1 MTAREAAA
9 LLAEIA
15 MLLEVVG
22 GNPFRAKAFQSAS
35 RWLETSGADLPALA
49 AAGELR
55 TLRGVGEGIA
65 GVLAELVATG
75 TSRML
80 EELRAET
87 PVGLFDVM
95 RIKGV
100 GARRGRTLYRDLGID
115 SLEKLEEAASLGRL
129 ATLPGFGAKTEQKIL
144 EGVAFVR
151 QMRGRR
157 RFFQAVEPAAAL
169 LEMVESLSGVTAVSA
184 AGQVRRRLEV
194 VDSIDIVAAARKP
207 ETVLAAFRL
216 LQGVARADSDA
227 VADRRAEVVLADG
240 LRATLVCVKPPEY
253 ATALLF
259 ATGSEGHLA
268 QLAARA
274 DGMKLRLAP
283 EGVFQGKKR
292 LALADEAA
300 VYRALGLDFVPPELR
315 EGWGEV
321 EAAAEGRLPTLVDV
335 DDLRGTFHC
344 HTTYSD
350 GRASVAEMAAA
361 ARERGWR
368 YLGIADHSQSA
379 GYAGGLPPTAVK
391 RQHREIDAWN
401 VEHGG
406 KGKKRFRLFKGVESD
421 ILADG
426 RLDYADNVLRSFD
439 YVVGS
444 VHSNFG
450 LDEAAQTR
458 RLIRAVSDP
467 RITMLG
473 HATGRLLL
481 RREGYAVDVR
491 AVIDAAAEHGV
502 CVEINADPNRLDV
515 DWTHARYA
523 AEKGV
528 LVPINPDAHSTAA
541 LGNVAWGVNVARKAW
556 LTAPQVL
563 NTWDLDELEE
573 FLAERK
579 QKSAP

>member
-9 LLAEIA
+9 ALAEIA

-35 RWLETSGADLPALA
+35 RTLETSGADLTALA

-55 TLRGVGEGIA
+55 TIPGVGEGIA
-65 GVLAELVATG
+65 GVLAELLRTG

-80 EELRAET
+80 EELRAQT
-87 PVGLFDVM
+87 PVGLYDVM

-115 SLEKLEEAASLGRL
+115 SLEKLEEAAAAGRL
-129 ATLPGFGAKTEQKIL
+129 AALPGFGAKTEQKIL

-151 QMRGRR
+151 SMRGRR
-157 RFFQAVEPAAAL
+157 RYFQAVDAAAAL
-169 LEMVESLSGVTAVSA
+169 LELVERLPGVVRASS

-194 VDSIDIVAAARKP
+194 VDSIDLVAAAKKP
-207 ETVLAAFRL
+207 AAVLAAFRA
-216 LQGVARADSDA
+216 LQGIESIDHDDADG
-227 VADRRAEVVLADG
+227 RAEVELLDG
-240 LRATLVCVKPPEY
+240 LRATLTCVAPAAY
-253 ATALLF
+253 ATALIH
-259 ATGSEGHLA
+259 ATGSEAHWA
-268 QLAARA
+268 QLSAWARKR
-274 DGMKLRLAP
+274 KLRLEP
-283 EGVFQGKKR
+283 GGVYEGKKR
-292 LALADEAA
+292 LPLPDEDA
-300 VYRALGLDFVPPELR
+300 VYEALGLAWIPPELR

-321 EAAAEGRLPTLVDV
+321 EAAAKGKLPKLVEV
-335 DDLRGTFHC
+335 EDLRGTFHC
-344 HTTYSD
+344 HTSYSD
-350 GRASVAEMAAA
+350 GRATVGEMGEA

-379 GYAGGLPPTAVK
+379 GYAGGLPPAAVRK
-391 RQHREIDAWN
+391 QHREIDAWN
-401 VEHGG
+401 AEHGG

-426 RLDYADNVLRSFD
+426 SLDYPDHVLRSFD

-444 VHSNFG
+444 VHSSFA
-450 LDEAAQTR
+450 LPEKEQTA
-458 RLIRAVSDP
+458 RLIRAVSNP
-467 RITMLG
+467 HITILG

-481 RREGYAVDVR
+481 RRNGYAVDVR
-491 AVIDAAAEHGV
+491 AVIDAAAEHGT
-502 CVEINADPNRLDV
+502 CVEINADPHRLDV
-515 DWTHARYA
+515 DWKNARYA

-528 LVPINPDAHSTAA
+528 LVPINPDAHSTGA
-541 LGNVAWGVNVARKAW
+541 LGSVVYGVNIARKAW

-563 NTWDLDELEE
+563 NTWDLDELED

-579 QKSAP
+579 QNRTA

>member
-9 LLAEIA
+9 ALAEIA

-35 RWLETSGADLPALA
+35 RFLETSGVDLAALA
-49 AAGELR
+49 AEGKLR

-65 GVLAELVATG
+65 GVLEELVTTG

-87 PVGLFDVM
+87 PIGLFDVM

-100 GARRGRTLYRDLGID
+100 GAKRGRTLFKDLGID
-115 SLEKLEEAASLGRL
+115 SLEKLEEAAAAGRL
-129 ATLPGFGAKTEQKIL
+129 AKLPGFGAKTEQKIL
-144 EGVAFVR
+144 EGVAFAR

-157 RFFQAVEPAAAL
+157 RWFQVIEPAAAL
-169 LEMVESLSGVTAVSA
+169 LDVVEQLPGVVQAST

-216 LQGVARADSDA
+216 LQGVDRPEQTD
-227 VADRRAEVVLADG
+227 ADRCAEVVLADG
-240 LRATLVCVKPPEY
+240 LRTRLFCVKPAEY
-253 ATALLF
+253 ATELLF
-259 ATGSEGHLA
+259 ATGSDEHLA
-268 QLAARA
+268 QLAAHA
-274 DGMKLRLAP
+274 DARKLRIARD
-283 EGVFQGKKR
+283 GVFQGKKR
-292 LALADEAA
+292 LALPDEDA
-300 VYRALGLDFVPPELR
+300 VYKALGLASIPPELR
-315 EGWGEV
+315 EGWGEI
-321 EAAAEGRLPTLVDV
+321 EAAEKGTLPELVDT

-350 GRASVAEMAAA
+350 GRATVAEMAEG

-368 YLGIADHSQSA
+368 YLGIGDHSQSA
-379 GYAGGLPPTAVK
+379 GYAGGLPVAAVK
-391 RQHREIDAWN
+391 KQHREIDAWN
-401 VEHGG
+401 AEHGG
-406 KGKKRFRLFKGVESD
+406 RGKKRFRVFKGVESD

-426 RLDYADNVLRSFD
+426 SLDYPDDVLRTFD

-444 VHSNFG
+444 VHSNFA
-450 LDEAAQTR
+450 LDEKEQTR
-458 RLIRAVSDP
+458 RLIRAVSNP
-467 RITMLG
+467 HITMLG

-481 RREGYAVDVR
+481 RRTGYAVDVR
-491 AVIDAAAEHGV
+491 AVIDAAAEHGT
-502 CVEINADPNRLDV
+502 CVEINADPHRLDV
-515 DWTHARYA
+515 DWKNARYA

-528 LVPINPDAHSTAA
+528 LIPINPDAHSVGA
-541 LGNVAWGVNVARKAW
+541 LGNVMFGVNVARKAW
-556 LTAPQVL
+556 LAAPQVL
-563 NTWDLDELEE
+563 NTWDLDELEN

-579 QKSAP
+579 QKGAP